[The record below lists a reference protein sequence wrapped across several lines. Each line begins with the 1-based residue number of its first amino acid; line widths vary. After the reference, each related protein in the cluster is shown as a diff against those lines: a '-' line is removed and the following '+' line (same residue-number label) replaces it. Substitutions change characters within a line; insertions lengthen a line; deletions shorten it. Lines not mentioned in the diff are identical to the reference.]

1 MAIAPKE
8 RAARNT
14 DASGRSLTIASAKL
28 AIEANQ
34 PPPSPCEQKTEPSSG
49 WSAIEKLTSGLPV
62 TRPEPEIWKIEPVF
76 RYVRISTAS
85 ASSLGTA
92 ASFTPNQ
99 IE

>member
-1 MAIAPKE
+1 V
-8 RAARNT
+8 
-14 DASGRSLTIASAKL
+14 G
-28 AIEANQ
+28 
-34 PPPSPCEQKTEPSSG
+34 G

-76 RYVRISTAS
+76 RYVRTSTAS

>member
-1 MAIAPKE
+1 LHA
-8 RAARNT
+8 
-14 DASGRSLTIASAKL
+14 
-28 AIEANQ
+28 EA
-34 PPPSPCEQKTEPSSG
+34 EYRFVGG

-76 RYVRISTAS
+76 RYVRTSTAS